1 MTLPPLLEKLSGG
14 DRRSIGRSNEVVA
27 HVIADTKL
35 FDVIFDG
42 IMNEDP
48 LIRMRCAD
56 AVEKITALHPELLQK
71 YKKTIIQVL
80 PEIEQPEV
88 RWHIA
93 QMFSRLK
100 LNRRDRRRVYGILQK
115 FLSDRNQSSIV
126 RTFSMQALTDLAA
139 ADVELR
145 LPITHQIEELTATGT
160 PAMKS
165 RGKRLLKVLKSK

>member
-56 AVEKITALHPELLQK
+56 AVEKSQRF
-71 YKKTIIQVL
+71 IQNCSKNTKRRSSRFFRKSNN
-80 PEIEQPEV
+80 PEV